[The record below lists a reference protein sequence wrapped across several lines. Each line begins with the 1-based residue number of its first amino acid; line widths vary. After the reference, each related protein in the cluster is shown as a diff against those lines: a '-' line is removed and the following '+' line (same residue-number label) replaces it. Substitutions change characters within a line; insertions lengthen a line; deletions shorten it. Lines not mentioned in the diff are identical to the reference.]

1 MHGLINRSIQC
12 FVADSYGKSAWR
24 EIAAKADIGH
34 DNFEAMLTYD
44 APVTRKVIQAAAA
57 HLDIPPEMF
66 LEDIGTYL
74 VSNPRMA
81 AARRLLRLGGDT
93 FLEFLYSLDDLHD
106 RARLAVADLDFPQVE
121 LLDQVAS
128 VFRIELRHPI
138 QGFGMVFVGA
148 LRALAD
154 DYGALVVIEH
164 QGGSGG
170 VETISVELLET
181 DFAEGREFELA
192 EGA

>member
-1 MHGLINRSIQC
+1 
-12 FVADSYGKSAWR
+12 
-24 EIAAKADIGH
+24 
-34 DNFEAMLTYD
+34 
-44 APVTRKVIQAAAA
+44 
-57 HLDIPPEMF
+57 
-66 LEDIGTYL
+66 
-74 VSNPRMA
+74 
-81 AARRLLRLGGDT
+81 LRLGGDT